1 MTLDAGTF
9 DGLVWRYIPAWS
21 YPLHAGF
28 LLQAAGRW
36 NRYGEYGCLYTA
48 LTREGAAAE
57 YDKVRAQVGLSA
69 ADDDRK
75 DLVSI
80 RIVVR
85 PVLDLTDPA
94 AQERYGVTTAT
105 LTSDDAR
112 GLETCRSVA
121 DLARAE
127 GYRAILAPS
136 AALAGGT
143 NLNVYLEGRAAE
155 LRLRDGP
162 DRVPLN
168 Y

>member
-1 MTLDAGTF
+1 MTLEGDTF

-28 LLQAAGRW
+28 LLLAAGRW
-36 NRYGEYGCLYTA
+36 NRYGVYGCLYTA
-48 LTREGAAAE
+48 LAREGAVAE
-57 YDKVRAQVGLSA
+57 YEKVRALVGLAA

-75 DLVSI
+75 DLVSV
-80 RIVVR
+80 RVVVR
-85 PVLDLTDPA
+85 PVLDLTDA
-94 AQERYGVTTAT
+94 AMQDRYGVTAAT
-105 LTSDDAR
+105 LTGDDPQA
-112 GLETCRSVA
+112 LETCRSIA

-143 NLNVYLEGRAAE
+143 NLIVYLEGRAAD